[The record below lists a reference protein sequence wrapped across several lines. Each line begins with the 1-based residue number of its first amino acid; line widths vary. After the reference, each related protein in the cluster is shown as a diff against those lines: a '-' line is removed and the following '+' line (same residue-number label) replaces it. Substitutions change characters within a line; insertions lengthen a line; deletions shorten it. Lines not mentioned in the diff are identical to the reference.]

1 MTRSATT
8 DSVHHGRPL
17 SGVCAASLQPTL
29 NNQDQSQEQRPDQVL
44 DRDQDQDAFKP
55 LSRLEAQVL
64 KAQHRSTS
72 PWRVLAIQT
81 VLGLILS
88 AGLGLWQSSAGW
100 SALYGVA
107 TVVVPGLVMA
117 RGMTR
122 QSSTTP
128 AQALLSFMVWEGA
141 KVMLAVAFLVAAFK
155 VVPDLNGLVLL
166 LTMIVSLKVNW
177 LVLLWHRPSIQ
188 KPEKTQQHV
197 R

>member
-1 MTRSATT
+1 MTDTLDQGRLISGACTAIPQSA
-8 DSVHHGRPL
+8 
-17 SGVCAASLQPTL
+17 L
-29 NNQDQSQEQRPDQVL
+29 NNQDQEPDV
-44 DRDQDQDAFKP
+44 FKP
-55 LSRLEAQVL
+55 LTRCEAQAL
-64 KAQHRSTS
+64 RAQHRSTS
-72 PWRVLAIQT
+72 PWIVLAIQAL
-81 VLGLILS
+81 LGLILS
-88 AGLGLWQSSAGW
+88 GGFGLWQSSAGW

-128 AQALLSFMVWEGA
+128 SEALLSFMLWEGA

-155 VVPDLNGLVLL
+155 VVPGLNGLVLL

-177 LVLLWHRPSIQ
+177 LVLLWHRPSTQ